1 MGDCVR
7 VLDVANGVAR
17 ELSGAE
23 LCADVPLGM
32 DVLAGVAAEL
42 PPPRPQTVVV
52 LEYPDPSGVLARARL
67 APFRL
72 REKPDGEFL
81 FRSGD
86 ADERGR
92 RLWHVGRLAGPSLLR

>member
-1 MGDCVR
+1 MGDIVR

-17 ELSGAE
+17 DVSGAE
-23 LCADVPLGM
+23 LCAEVPLGM

-42 PPPRPQTVVV
+42 APPRPQNAVV
-52 LEYPDPSGVLARARL
+52 LEYPVPTGELSRARL

-81 FRSGD
+81 FRSAD